1 MLIYSILKKQKKNL
15 KFLGNTDEFVDVISR
30 TFKDFKKH
38 NITIDSIE
46 EVTEKIEDKYL
57 LSKLKDINL
66 IYNLYEE
73 NLKDNY
79 IDEDDILTILSS
91 KIEYSKSFKNAIIY
105 IDEFAGFTT
114 QEYTLI
120 QSLLKVAK
128 EVNVTICTDTIEEPI
143 FPDTDIFYSNKVTAK
158 RLIECAKDVG
168 AFIARQENIDESLL
182 EDPQNSKE
190 KE

>member
-114 QEYTLI
+114 QE
-120 QSLLKVAK
+120 
-128 EVNVTICTDTIEEPI
+128 
-143 FPDTDIFYSNKVTAK
+143 
-158 RLIECAKDVG
+158 
-168 AFIARQENIDESLL
+168 
-182 EDPQNSKE
+182 
-190 KE
+190 